1 MKNSQEFKRE
11 FLLDEMSLVELE
23 LVLIHKSLINV
34 AILQIFPYMVGTY
47 MNVGKPN
54 LDIFHLNLMAA
65 HDLIGLSLVFTI
77 FHIFQG
83 SYNSNNELWE
93 VFFLVTRKIRLIW
106 RSLEKKIK
114 ATKCIVLTST
124 LKTRLIFIGGGI
136 VMNLDSILFMS
147 RIKGYM

>member
-54 LDIFHLNLMAA
+54 LDIFHLMDA
-65 HDLIGLSLVFTI
+65 HDLHRAKSSVYYFS
-77 FHIFQG
+77 HI
-83 SYNSNNELWE
+83 S
-93 VFFLVTRKIRLIW
+93 RL
-106 RSLEKKIK
+106 LQFKQ
-114 ATKCIVLTST
+114 
-124 LKTRLIFIGGGI
+124 
-136 VMNLDSILFMS
+136 
-147 RIKGYM
+147 